1 MLKTFPKGGIHPP
14 ENKLTS
20 ASAIKYLPT
29 PKVVNVPI
37 AQHIGIPSEIIVDKK
52 DKVEIGQV
60 IAKSGG
66 FVSSNIHSPVA
77 GTVTK
82 IDKIIDSSGY
92 KKQCIVIRTD
102 VKNPANFEEKEYP
115 LKTDITLKPKEIL
128 KRISDYGIVGLGGA
142 TFPSHV
148 KLSIK
153 ENQKIDYLI
162 INGVECEPYL
172 TADHRLMLEKAEEI
186 KVGVEILMY
195 ALGIEKA
202 IIGIENNK
210 KDAIKAFK
218 NVLKKPS
225 SIQVAALQVKYP
237 QGGEKQLVH
246 ALLNREVPKN
256 GLPLDVGVIVHNVG
270 TIFAIYQAIQHNVP
284 LLERVVTVTGK
295 KLEKPSNFWVKIGTP
310 IKDLINE
317 VGGLPEGT
325 RKIVNGGPM
334 MGKAIKSTDVPA
346 TKGTSGI
353 LVISEE
359 EASRNNVSNCIRCGE
374 CVFVCPMG
382 LEPHLLMNVS
392 ERGMFEK
399 ASDEDIMTCIECGS
413 CSYVC
418 PSNRPLLDYIRF
430 GKISVKKLETAKI
443 KNEQSANSNISV
455 TACAH

>member
-14 ENKLTS
+14 ENKITS
-20 ASAIKYLPT
+20 TKSIKRMT
-29 PKVVNVPI
+29 VPKVVYVPI
-37 AQHIGIPSEIIVDKK
+37 SQHIGIPSEIIVAVKEQ
-52 DKVEIGQV
+52 VAIGQV

-82 IDKIIDSSGY
+82 LDKIIDTSGY

-102 VKNPANFEEKEYP
+102 AKNEANFEEIVFP
-115 LKTDITLKPKEIL
+115 LKKDIDLEPKDIL
-128 KRISDYGIVGLGGA
+128 KKINDFGIVGLGGA

-148 KLSIK
+148 KLSVK
-153 ENQKIDYLI
+153 EGTTLDHII

-186 KVGVEILMY
+186 IVGIKILMH
-195 ALGIEKA
+195 ALHINKA

-210 KDAIKAFK
+210 KDAIDIFK
-218 NVLKKPS
+218 KLTNENGIK
-225 SIQVAALQVKYP
+225 VAALKVKYP
-237 QGGEKQLVH
+237 QGGEKQLVR

-270 TIFAIYQAIQHNVP
+270 TIYAIYEAIQHNKP
-284 LLERVVTVTGK
+284 LIERVVTVTGK
-295 KLEKPSNFWVKIGTP
+295 KLENPSNYWVKIGTP
-310 IKDLINE
+310 ISDLVNE

-334 MGKAIKSTDVPA
+334 MGKAIKNTDVPV

-353 LVISEE
+353 LVISED
-359 EASRNNVSNCIRCGE
+359 EASRGEQKNCIRCGE
-374 CVFVCPMG
+374 CVDVCPMG
-382 LEPHLLMNVS
+382 LEPHLLMNLS
-392 ERGMFEK
+392 EKGLFEK

-418 PSNRPLLDYIRF
+418 PSHRPLLDYIRF
-430 GKISVKKLETAKI
+430 GKNIVKKLNTAK
-443 KNEQSANSNISV
+443 N
-455 TACAH
+455 

>member
-1 MLKTFPKGGIHPP
+1 MLKTFPKGGVHPP

-20 ASAIKYLPT
+20 AKSIKRMAV
-29 PKVVNVPI
+29 PKVVYVPI
-37 AQHIGIPSEIIVDKK
+37 SQHIGIPAEIIVNVK
-52 DKVEIGQV
+52 DAVEIGQV

-82 IDKIIDSSGY
+82 LDLIIDTSGY

-102 VKNPANFEEKEYP
+102 VKNEANFQEIEYP
-115 LKTDITLKPKEIL
+115 LVKDITLEPKAIL
-128 KRISDYGIVGLGGA
+128 QKINDYGIVGLGGA

-148 KLSIK
+148 KLNVK
-153 ENQKIDYLI
+153 EGTVLDHLI

-186 KVGVEILMY
+186 MVGIQILMH
-195 ALGIEKA
+195 ALNINKA

-210 KDAIKAFK
+210 KDAIDIFK
-218 NVLKKPS
+218 KLTQNNQKIK
-225 SIQVAALQVKYP
+225 VAALQVKYP
-237 QGGEKQLVH
+237 QGGEKQLVR

-284 LLERVVTVTGK
+284 LTERVVTVTGK
-295 KLEKPSNFWVKIGTP
+295 KLENPANYWVKIGTP
-310 IKDLINE
+310 ITDLVNE

-334 MGKAIKSTDVPA
+334 MGKAIKNTDVPV

-353 LVISEE
+353 LVIADD
-359 EASRNNVSNCIRCGE
+359 EASRGEPKNCIRCSE

-382 LEPHLLMNVS
+382 LEPHLLMNLS
-392 ERGMFEK
+392 EKGLYER
-399 ASDEDIMTCIECGS
+399 ASAEDIMTCIECGS

-418 PSNRPLLDYIRF
+418 PSHRPLLDYIRF
-430 GKISVKKLETAKI
+430 GKQIVKKLNTAK
-443 KNEQSANSNISV
+443 N
-455 TACAH
+455 